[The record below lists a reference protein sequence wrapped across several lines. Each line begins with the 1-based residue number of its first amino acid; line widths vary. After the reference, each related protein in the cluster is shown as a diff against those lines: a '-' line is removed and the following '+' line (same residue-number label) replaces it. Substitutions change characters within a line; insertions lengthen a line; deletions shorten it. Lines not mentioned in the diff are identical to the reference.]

1 MHAKNGTELGECA
14 ASCVRM
20 YYVHVYQLSQ
30 RQVTIIHIFL
40 PLLSFLLIYY
50 TIVII
55 IACKHDAHLNYVH
68 RL

>member
-1 MHAKNGTELGECA
+1 MPRTAQNLV
-14 ASCVRM
+14 SVRRAVYVHM

-30 RQVTIIHIFL
+30 RQVTIIHTFL

-55 IACKHDAHLNYVH
+55 IACKHDAHLNYIR